1 MTYTTNFFDEN
12 RSKIKHSSSC
22 WGQDKLPKHNIKFRK
37 FKNGL
42 PPNAINA
49 RVNPKDNVFRPTE
62 NALAAYDRSNDP
74 YYSECEFTDNGRW
87 KHRFFVCGKDNNGG
101 VYHVQSKNEVEDGQ
115 RPKSDILNFTS
126 ECKYALDLTSS
137 YGTIK
142 KKYYPVMNIIEK
154 IQPVTAYKMWWDDS
168 QEDNAE
174 RRIQCTVYFDKS
186 ANKRDINLTKELLEE
201 MCENPDADVSDS
213 AIRHR
218 QLS

>member
-1 MTYTTNFFDEN
+1 M
-12 RSKIKHSSSC
+12 
-22 WGQDKLPKHNIKFRK
+22 
-37 FKNGL
+37 
-42 PPNAINA
+42 NAIKA

-62 NALAAYDRSNDP
+62 NALAAHDRSNDP

-87 KHRFFVCGKDNNGG
+87 KHRFFVCGKDENGG

-115 RPKSDILNFTS
+115 RPSSDILNFTS

-142 KKYYPVMNIIEK
+142 KKYFPVMNIIEK
-154 IQPVTAYKMWWDDS
+154 LQPVIAYKMWWDDS
-168 QEDNAE
+168 REDDIE
-174 RRIQCTVYFDKS
+174 RHIQCTVYFDKS
-186 ANKRDINLTKELLEE
+186 AKKRDIDVTKLLLAE
-201 MCENPDADVSDS
+201 MCDNPDADVSES